1 MSEYNL
7 PLPQEQSLLSSTV
20 TGESLIE
27 NKLQEITVRAANLD
41 NVFDRER
48 ILAVF
53 LSHFGTDH
61 PIPVVLERHFWIDPE
76 KYMGGNKYI
85 PIIVED
91 AENNTIAHI
100 GISYT
105 LCGNY
110 AEIVLPSILP
120 ECRPFISVILDSLK
134 EKITAIA
141 RCQSWKRL
149 VFMSNTTDPLL
160 QIIAHSFL
168 SAKTISILPSEMK
181 EASEEF
187 KEFESLE
194 QSVLTNHLK
203 EGVQSKYSPVVLM
216 QTNFEAI
223 SIESPLYIPQD
234 IRISINEV
242 LRESNINQN
251 KVVKSQPVSSLKAKT
266 WELSRKHFHTLFFL
280 DLRPSA
286 VKKSGVDIKKILKR
300 SKSKL
305 RQRIIVRLSLH
316 DPASPGLYETLKE
329 YGYSY
334 SGIDLVQNEICL
346 LMALHSRLELQQA
359 ILYSQDAKNLRDAII
374 HGITNIS
381 NVDVSYTENKNNL
394 SMTNHSNPVTDQ
406 MHQTN
411 K

>member
-1 MSEYNL
+1 MNKHHDYATMDSSSL
-7 PLPQEQSLLSSTV
+7 SHDTTDISLL
-20 TGESLIE
+20 EKQLH
-27 NKLQEITVRAANLD
+27 KITIRAANLD

-100 GISYT
+100 GISYS

-110 AEIVLPSILP
+110 AEVVLPSILP
-120 ECRPFISVILDSLK
+120 ECRPFISVVLDSLK
-134 EKITAIA
+134 DKITSIA

-149 VFMSNTTDPLL
+149 VFMSNSTDPLL

-223 SIESPLYIPQD
+223 SIESPLYIPLELKA
-234 IRISINEV
+234 SIDEI

-251 KVVKSQPVSSLKAKT
+251 KVARNQAISSLKAKT

-286 VKKSGVDIKKILKR
+286 IKKSEVDIKKILKR

-305 RQRIIVRLSLH
+305 KQRIVVRLSLH
-316 DPASPGLYETLKE
+316 DQASPELYKTLKE

-346 LMALHSRLELQQA
+346 LMALHSKLELQQA

-374 HGITNIS
+374 NGTTDIS
-381 NVDVSYTENKNNL
+381 KVEISFLENKNNIT
-394 SMTNHSNPVTDQ
+394 MTNHINPQTEQ
-406 MHQTN
+406 LHQTT